1 MFRYLFLV
9 VLFLIQIFA
18 KNYTNAL
25 IYEESPY
32 LRQHAHNP
40 VHWLPWGEEAF
51 KRAKKEH
58 KPIFLSIGYS
68 TCHWCH
74 VMEKESFE
82 NEEIAKLIND
92 YYIPIKVDKEER
104 PDIDKYYQTVFAVMH
119 HRSGGWPLTIIM
131 TEDKKPFFS
140 ATYIPPE
147 DGYGVKGM
155 KTILPILAKGYKE
168 NRALIEKRA
177 DAVLKLV
184 DEVLNARYVPVQLD
198 ISLATKALKELE
210 TRYDRIYGGFGKR
223 VKFPQASTLELL
235 LDIYLI
241 TKNTKA
247 LDMAT
252 HTLTTMAKSGLYD
265 QIDGGFFRYTTD
277 RAWEIPHFEK
287 MLYTNA
293 ELIRLYTRA
302 FTLTKN
308 PLYKKVVRQTIAQMD
323 KRFGHNGLYY
333 SASDADTN
341 GKEGGY
347 FLFEYNATL
356 AYLLKNGISMQEAK
370 RALKNLAITPEGN
383 FDLVLSQP
391 QRKGEVNQTIVE
403 LLSKYRERRA
413 YPFIDKKIITAWNA
427 MYIEAKLR
435 AYIFDEKYQKEAL
448 ESLNKLL
455 ATLYK
460 NGVLY
465 HQKLPK
471 QSPTKEAVLEDYA
484 YLLKALTTAYQVS
497 LDMQYLRLAKELFT
511 KAKEKFYKKGVWY
524 FSVGDT
530 SLPADL
536 LDSYYSSALATLY
549 HAMLDM
555 ASLREDL
562 KLFDFAKRSIYTK
575 SALIYHNPSNY
586 PTATRAVLRLL
597 IGDVI
602 IKAKNIQKYLAQIP
616 YIRYPY
622 ILDKKSKSQKLM
634 ACKIDTCFVESS
646 DFATIKKEIE
656 ALLQRKQKTEFLW
669 HKKAFDER

>member
-1 MFRYLFLV
+1 MTLFVVQLV
-9 VLFLIQIFA
+9 ASQ
-18 KNYTNAL
+18 KYTNAL
-25 IYEESPY
+25 INEESPY

-40 VHWLPWGEEAF
+40 VHWLPWSKEAF
-51 KRAKKEH
+51 EKAKKEH

-92 YYIPIKVDKEER
+92 YYIPIKVDKEEC

-184 DEVLNARYVPVQLD
+184 NEVLNARYVPVQLD
-198 ISLATKALKELE
+198 ISLANKALNELE
-210 TRYDRIYGGFGKR
+210 AQYDSIYGGFGKR

-235 LDIYLI
+235 LDIYLV
-241 TKNTKA
+241 TKNQKA
-247 LDMAT
+247 LAMVT
-252 HTLTTMAKSGLYD
+252 HTLTTMAKSGIYD

-293 ELIRLYTRA
+293 ELVHLYTRA
-302 FTLTKN
+302 FAIIKN
-308 PLYKKVVRQTIAQMD
+308 PLYKEVVEKTIGEMD
-323 KRFGHNGLYY
+323 RRFGHNGLYY
-333 SASDADTN
+333 SASDADTK

-356 AYLLKNGISMQEAK
+356 AYLLKNGISLQEAK
-370 RALKNLAITPEGN
+370 KALKNLAITPEGN

-391 QRKGEVNQTIVE
+391 QRRGKVNQKIIR
-403 LLSKYRERRA
+403 LLSLYRKKRE

-448 ESLNKLL
+448 ASLDKLL
-455 ATLYK
+455 DTMYK

-465 HQKLPK
+465 HQKLPNNL
-471 QSPTKEAVLEDYA
+471 PTKEAMLEDYA
-484 YLLKALTTAYQVS
+484 YLIKTLAAAYQVG
-497 LDMQYLRLAKELFT
+497 LDTKYLRLAKELLK

-524 FSVGDT
+524 FNVGDT
-530 SLPADL
+530 ALPADL

-549 HAMLDM
+549 HAMLDV
-555 ASLREDL
+555 ASLQEDL
-562 KLFDFAKRSIYTK
+562 QLFGFAKKSISAK

-586 PTATRAVLRLL
+586 PTATRAALRLL

-602 IKAKNIQKYLAQIP
+602 IKAKNIQKYLPQIP
-616 YIRYPY
+616 FIRYPY
-622 ILDKKSKSQKLM
+622 VLDKKSKNIKIM
-634 ACKIDTCFVESS
+634 ACTIDTCFVEAK
-646 DFATIKKEIE
+646 DFDTIKKKIE
-656 ALLQRKQKTEFLW
+656 SLLQTKRKRKPLW
-669 HKKAFDER
+669 HKKALYER